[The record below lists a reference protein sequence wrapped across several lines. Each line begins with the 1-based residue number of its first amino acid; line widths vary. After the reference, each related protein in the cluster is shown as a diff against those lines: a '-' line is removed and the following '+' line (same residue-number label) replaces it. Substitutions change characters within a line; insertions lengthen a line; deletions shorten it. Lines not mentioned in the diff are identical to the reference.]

1 MWCIIFG
8 ICLIKPNTLLF
19 ECDQVEILRSES
31 LSKDRSLAEEV
42 RMGTAAHYARDSL
55 RIEHNR
61 CNNILRDKKEMVW
74 RNRGVLLQYL
84 FVKIQSVLCL
94 AFFH

>member
-1 MWCIIFG
+1 MVYHIWY
-8 ICLIKPNTLLF
+8 LF
-19 ECDQVEILRSES
+19 NLTQHVYQVEILRSES

-61 CNNILRDKKEMVW
+61 CNNILRDKKEMV
-74 RNRGVLLQYL
+74 
-84 FVKIQSVLCL
+84 
-94 AFFH
+94 